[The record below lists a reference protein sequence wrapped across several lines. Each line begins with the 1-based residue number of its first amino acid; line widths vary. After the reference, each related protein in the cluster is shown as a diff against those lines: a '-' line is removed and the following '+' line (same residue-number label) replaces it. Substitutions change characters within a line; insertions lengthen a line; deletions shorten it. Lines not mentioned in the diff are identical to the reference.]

1 MSSPRPLVEAAFVAY
16 LEAFASE
23 TEILAGLSVVP
34 GQSTDDRP
42 MPVAI
47 VYAAGAS
54 VPDGLPEGL
63 GNYSVEVQ
71 VILLSSADD
80 PQGDQAAL
88 TAHQERLDALTDALR
103 DTASVKA
110 SWPAGSRL
118 YDITLGDDSES
129 REGRKLGNTLSL
141 RALVCVGLAG

>member
-1 MSSPRPLVEAAFVAY
+1 MSSPRPIVEAAFVAY
-16 LEAFASE
+16 LEAFA
-23 TEILAGLSVVP
+23 TEAEVLTDLSVVP

-42 MPVAI
+42 LPVAI

-54 VPDGLPEGL
+54 VPDGLPEGM
-63 GNYSVEVQ
+63 GNYSVELQ

-88 TAHQERLDALTDALR
+88 DAHQERLAALTDALR

-118 YDITLGDDSES
+118 YDLTLGDDAES
-129 REGRKLGNTLSL
+129 REGRKLGNTISL
-141 RALVCVGLAG
+141 RVLVCVGLAG